1 MLFSS
6 RSSERRRGAAIL
18 IHRSTQFI
26 LHNEVKDKEG
36 RYILLNG
43 SIAGVKVS
51 MFNVYAPNEDIP
63 EFMKNIFD
71 LISDKVKGLF

>member
-51 MFNVYAPNEDIP
+51 MFNVYAPNEDKP
-63 EFMKNIFD
+63 ELIRLFD
-71 LISDKVKGLF
+71 L